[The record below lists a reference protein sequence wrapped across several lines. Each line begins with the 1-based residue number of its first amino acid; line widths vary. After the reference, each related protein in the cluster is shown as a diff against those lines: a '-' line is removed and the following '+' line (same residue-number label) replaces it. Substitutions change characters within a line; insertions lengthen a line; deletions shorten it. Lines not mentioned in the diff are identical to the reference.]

1 MHGRRIYIRGL
12 VKIANSVR
20 RDLAHPLSA
29 ERKAELRS
37 FVTDSLEQVEEILRR
52 NGNSVASLPAPTR
65 RAYEFLASLDFDAI
79 TPEIASDAAR
89 PARGN
94 TSLVGIQSFW
104 ERVLAGLERPISPDR
119 ADDLYQSIRSADEN
133 IERYMANADLSTE
146 DLTAQSRAARGWLAF
161 FANRESFDAYVAAV
175 KRAQPALDAAIGKRG
190 RFRPPARVEFR
201 PTSGLYR
208 LRGYSDGTRVVL
220 PTAMVCF
227 TASEFDA
234 LARSVSGEG
243 DKRAVMEATQ
253 SDQYQT
259 IQAELQSLSGVQ
271 QRTAGVHHDLAESF
285 DRVVNQYFHPALP
298 RPRLIWSTVF
308 TSRKFGHYDP
318 IRDTVMISCT
328 LDRPNVPEYVLD
340 FVMYHELL
348 HKKLGADWRNG
359 NCAVHT
365 SEFRR
370 QERRFA
376 QHDKAQAALTK
387 LATHRL

>member
-1 MHGRRIYIRGL
+1 VHGRRLYIRGL
-12 VKIANSVR
+12 VKTANSVR

-37 FVTDSLEQVEEILRR
+37 FVTDTLEQVEQILRR

-65 RAYEFLASLDFDAI
+65 RAYEFLSSLDFDAI
-79 TPEIASDAAR
+79 TAVSASDAAR

-104 ERVLAGLERPISPDR
+104 ERILAGLGQPISPER

-133 IERYMANADLSTE
+133 IERYMDIEDLSTD

-161 FANRESFDAYVAAV
+161 FSNRQSFDTYLAAV
-175 KRAQPALDAAIGKRG
+175 QRAQPALDAALGKTG
-190 RFRPPARVEFR
+190 RFRPPALVEFR

-220 PTAMVCF
+220 PTAMICF
-227 TASEFDA
+227 TASEFNA
-234 LARSVSGEG
+234 LARTVIGEG
-243 DKRAVMEATQ
+243 DRRAVMEATQ
-253 SDQYQT
+253 CDQYQT

-285 DRVVNQYFHPALP
+285 DRVVRQYFDPPLS
-298 RPRLIWSTVF
+298 RPRLTWSTVF

-318 IRDTVMISCT
+318 IRDTVMLSCT

-359 NCAVHT
+359 CRAVHT
-365 SEFRR
+365 PEFRR

-376 QHDKAQAALTK
+376 EYDKAQAALTR